1 LVYSLTI
8 AQDID
13 RSISDYVKAIHNDA
27 VQSLAVTMRSNVHKV
42 AQKGYDYLHNTA
54 RRLRYNTIQ
63 AVIKREGT
71 FSNRTDG
78 LIQWNEKLKQP
89 TTIYLIPKWK
99 QLFLKEE
106 LHILTAQKNIT
117 DDLDALRC
125 RLEGR
130 ISLSLV
136 GSDHD

>member
-1 LVYSLTI
+1 
-8 AQDID
+8 
-13 RSISDYVKAIHNDA
+13 
-27 VQSLAVTMRSNVHKV
+27 MRSNVHKV

-89 TTIYLIPKWK
+89 TTVYLIPKWK